1 MAIHGFPQNL
11 PLTAQPK
18 SFAQFFIP
26 TFPNISNETRFG
38 LAYTGLL
45 ATAYPLVGPTPV
57 SAAALLAVFVYF
69 LYKLAASA
77 ASKLAHLALPA
88 GIAAAGLAT
97 GMMGIETLLQA
108 KETLP
113 APQPTTAEE
122 WTEEFFE
129 EPAPEEAWVKKFDDF
144 VEQYKHEQAALSE
157 VAPQP
162 PQTAWAAEFSAVE
175 SGTEL
180 ASQFFTSEVA
190 QMVAEFFKEGDWA
203 GEFLG

>member
-1 MAIHGFPQNL
+1 MAINGIPQNSL
-11 PLTAQPK
+11 FTPQPK
-18 SFAQFFIP
+18 SFAQLFTP

-57 SAAALLAVFVYF
+57 SAAALLAVFVYL

-97 GMMGIETLLQA
+97 GMMGLETLLQA
-108 KETLP
+108 KETLS
-113 APQPTTAEE
+113 APQLTAAEE
-122 WTEEFFE
+122 WTEEFLEIE
-129 EPAPEEAWVKKFDDF
+129 EPAPEEPWVKEFDDF
-144 VEQYKHEQAALSE
+144 VAAYESEKAALPE
-157 VAPQP
+157 AAPQ
-162 PQTAWAAEFSAVE
+162 TTTWTAEFSAVE
-175 SGTEL
+175 SGAEL